1 MEISDE
7 RKEKIWRELIE
18 TRRFEN
24 DIKPQERS
32 KKMLMDEYNM
42 TINQVESF
50 VKKMMKMGFIVKR
63 STVVDGKKCVVYSLV
78 YSLVEK

>member
-50 VKKMMKMGFIVKR
+50 VKKMMKMGFIAKR

-78 YSLVEK
+78 EK

>member
-50 VKKMMKMGFIVKR
+50 VKKMMKMGLIVKR

-78 YSLVEK
+78 EK

>member
-32 KKMLMDEYNM
+32 KKMLMDEYNI
-42 TINQVESF
+42 TINQVEFF
-50 VKKMMKMGFIVKR
+50 VKKMMKMGLIVKR

-78 YSLVEK
+78 EK